1 MRIVVADR
9 TYTKAEV
16 EDLIESVLKDPKV
29 IQALTE
35 RGIYMAIAEDQNEH
49 EWIPRQSLLDG
60 KVVSSWV
67 CKKCGLTNT
76 EADAAGNIFCDVGD
90 KQEP

>member
-29 IQALTE
+29 IRALTE
-35 RGIYMAIAEDQNEH
+35 QGIYKAIAEDQNEH
-49 EWIPRQSLLDG
+49 KWLPRQTLLG
-60 KVVSSWV
+60 GRHGTSWV

-76 EADAAGNIFCDVGD
+76 EADAAGKVFCDVGD

>member
-29 IQALTE
+29 IQALAE
-35 RGIYMAIAEDQNEH
+35 KAIYLSIAEDQNEH
-49 EWIPRQSLLDG
+49 EWTPRQTLFEG
-60 KVVSSWV
+60 RIVSSWV

-76 EADAAGNIFCDVGD
+76 EADAAGKVFCDVGD
-90 KQEP
+90 

>member
-29 IQALTE
+29 IRALTE
-35 RGIYMAIAEDQNEH
+35 QGIYMAIAEDQNEH
-49 EWIPRQSLLDG
+49 KWIANRSTKDG
-60 KVVSSWV
+60 AVVTSWV
-67 CKKCGLTNT
+67 CTKCGLTNT
-76 EADAAGNIFCDVGD
+76 EADAAGKVFCDVGD